1 MGAKFYFFTDPALLQ
16 AQPDLPASGQPAPG
30 QLAYGPALPSG
41 GKDRFRI
48 TDRHNF
54 ASSGAPVVA
63 ICDGVLCAQEDD
75 QGALTLILKPS
86 QAPPFE
92 SPVVSYFIYKGV
104 DKGSLLNPA
113 GNQILDE
120 GAAAATEFTTKIAKE
135 WKKQNPNLVGSR
147 AALGLDRDA
156 TFQHDDGTTKTSI
169 FTGDDPVER
178 LFSYP
183 HKTMQ
188 LPTVAAGDVIGSFK
202 TDAGFEIVLQRL
214 GYALKLALARLFE
227 NYISVPSLSAD
238 NGGTPWQADDSAYF
252 EHWHSKEQVL
262 AYMDP
267 CAYFGSFVQAAL
279 YKKSG
284 GNESKINGSNVYPEI
299 LKKFANRNI
308 AWLDIRNNY
317 STSYNLFGLY
327 GDAIRFVSH
336 SDATLINGKNFRAGS
351 WPILQL
357 RIADVPG
364 SKRGSLHR
372 TRLRLPVGKSSAPA
386 VLVSKGFVKHLGP
399 EKPKYKAPP
408 IAADSADPAFYL
420 PVRLAFPVTQDG
432 TPNKDVFSCSY
443 TRVNIYEKPH
453 AATQP
458 AAPLNIAGKEYLDGV
473 FRLRDLQLDTDY
485 AGNNLRFR
493 IYPED
498 VLVDL
503 EGRYGPTYS
512 AAVGIAQDA
521 DNVTLF
527 AFPNYFLPNT
537 YGPKDQQPLPSW
549 ADASSGDAQDFL
561 SKLATTFQHTTIT
574 KKTITPDGASND
586 VDTLIVRH
594 EPSVHHNAATDKS
607 FLEHY
612 CLLLFPKL
620 DHQALLAELAA
631 DTGANVALPAFL
643 AVSASTAKHDAVHN
657 VDYVEVALQ
666 STGFATSG
674 SKAARHATPLTK
686 KVYEYANA

>member
-1 MGAKFYFFTDPALLQ
+1 MGAKFFFFTDPALLQ
-16 AQPDLPASGQPAPG
+16 AQPDLPAPG
-30 QLAYGPALPSG
+30 QLAYGPAVPSG
-41 GKDRFRI
+41 GKDQFRI

-63 ICDGVLCAQEDD
+63 ICDGVLCAQKDD

-92 SPVVSYFIYKGV
+92 SPVVSYFIYKGI

-113 GNQILDE
+113 GDQILDE
-120 GAAAATEFTTKIAKE
+120 GAAAATEFTKKIAKE
-135 WKKQNPNLVGSR
+135 WKAQNTASLTGSP

-156 TFQHDDGTTKTSI
+156 TFKHDDGTNKTSI

-188 LPTVAAGDVIGSFK
+188 LPTVAAGDVIGSFLSS
-202 TDAGFEIVLQRL
+202 GGLEIVLLRL
-214 GYALKLALARLFE
+214 GYKPKLELARTADNF
-227 NYISVPSLSAD
+227 ISVTSLASVTA
-238 NGGTPWQADDSAYF
+238 WQADDYAYF
-252 EHWHSKEQVL
+252 SHWHQKEQVL
-262 AYMDP
+262 AFMDP
-267 CAYFGSFVQAAL
+267 CAYFGSFVQANL

-284 GNESKINGSNVYPEI
+284 NSAAKVKNIYSDI
-299 LKKFANRNI
+299 LRTFANRNI

-327 GDAIRFVSH
+327 DDTIRFVSH
-336 SDATLINGKNFRAGS
+336 SGASVINDKNFRSGS

-364 SKRGSLHR
+364 GSRRGSLYR

-399 EKPKYKAPP
+399 EKPKYKAPA
-408 IAADSADPAFYL
+408 IAADSADPAFYQ
-420 PVRLAFPVTQDG
+420 PIRLAFPVTQDG

-453 AATQP
+453 ATTQP

-521 DNVTLF
+521 STITLF
-527 AFPNYFLPNT
+527 AFPSYFLPNAH
-537 YGPKDQQPLPSW
+537 GPKDRQPLPSW
-549 ADASSGDAQDFL
+549 ADVSSGDAQDFL
-561 SKLATTFQHTTIT
+561 TRLARTFDYTNIT
-574 KKTITPDGASND
+574 KKTIRPDGAPND
-586 VDTLIVRH
+586 VDTLIIRH
-594 EPSVHHNAATDKS
+594 EPSIHHNPATDKN

-612 CLLLFPKL
+612 CLLVLPKL

-631 DTGANVALPAFL
+631 DTGADANLPTFL
-643 AVSASTAKHDAVHN
+643 AVSASTAKHDAVHD

-666 STGFATSG
+666 SAGFATSG
-674 SKAARHATPLTK
+674 SKAARHDTPLTK
-686 KVYEYANA
+686 KVYEYATS